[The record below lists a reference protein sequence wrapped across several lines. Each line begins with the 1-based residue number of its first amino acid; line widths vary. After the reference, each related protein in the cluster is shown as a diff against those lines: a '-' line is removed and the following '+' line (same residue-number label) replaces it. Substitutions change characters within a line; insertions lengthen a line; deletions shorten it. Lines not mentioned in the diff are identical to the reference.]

1 MTEKVPKRTRLLFID
16 NLGIL
21 LITLVVIFH
30 LAVTYGASGFW
41 PYREVA
47 HPDDATALLFT
58 LFTALN
64 GPYVVG
70 AFFLIAGYF
79 TPGAYDRKGFGSFLG
94 GRLVRLGIP
103 FLFYVLVIDPLI
115 YWGIKVVLYG
125 YPGSFWSYLGE
136 HFRGYRSLGVGPLWF
151 VEGLLILTILY
162 SLLRLVASSRP
173 LSMPAPVPA
182 QRDAPPPSN
191 TVIAL
196 FALGLGVAT
205 FVLRIWLPVGSLLEV
220 LSLPISQFP
229 QYVGLF
235 FAGILAYRRNWFLG
249 IPDRTGKLWFVV
261 ALFFILVLFPVIFLL
276 GGALEGNTEPYMGG
290 LYWQSFAYS
299 VWEQFV
305 GVGMILALLV
315 FFRKRLN
322 RQGRLAREL
331 SACPYTVYFI
341 HAPVLVFLPLALRNI
356 ALHPLL
362 KWALVSPVAVVLC
375 FSLAYLLKKIPGMRR
390 IM

>member
-1 MTEKVPKRTRLLFID
+1 MMENAPKRTRLRFVD
-16 NLGIL
+16 NMGIL

-41 PYREVA
+41 PYREVVD
-47 HPDDATALLFT
+47 PDEATSLVFT

-79 TPGAYDRKGFGSFLG
+79 TPGSYDRKGFGSFLG
-94 GRLVRLGIP
+94 SRLVRLGIP

-115 YWGIKVVLYG
+115 YWGIKAALYG
-125 YPGSFWSYLGE
+125 YSGSFWSYLGE

-151 VEGLLILTILY
+151 VEGLLIVTILY
-162 SLLRLVASSRP
+162 SLLRLVANSRP
-173 LSMPAPVPA
+173 LAIPPPNPA

-191 TVIAL
+191 KIIVL
-196 FALGLGVAT
+196 FALGLGIAT
-205 FVLRIWLPVGSLLEV
+205 FALRIWLPVGSLLEV

-235 FAGILAYRRNWFLG
+235 FAGNLAYRRNWFLG
-249 IPDRTGKLWFVV
+249 IPDRTGKLWFGV
-261 ALFFILVLFPVIFLL
+261 ALFFMLVLFPLMFLL

-290 LYWQSFAYS
+290 LHWQSFAYS

-315 FFRKRLN
+315 FFRRRFS
-322 RQGRLAREL
+322 RQGRMAREL
-331 SACPYTVYFI
+331 SACTYTVYFI
-341 HAPVLVFLPLALRNI
+341 HAPVLVFLGLALRNI
-356 ALHPLL
+356 ALPPLL
-362 KWALVSPVAVVLC
+362 KWALVAPAAVVLC
-375 FSLAYLLKKIPGMRR
+375 FALAYLLKRIPGLRR
-390 IM
+390 IL

>member
-1 MTEKVPKRTRLLFID
+1 MMGETQKRTRLYFID

-21 LITLVVIFH
+21 LISLVVVFH
-30 LAVTYGASGFW
+30 LSVTYGASGFW

-47 HPDDATALLFT
+47 QPDDLTALLFT
-58 LFTALN
+58 LFTAIN

-79 TPGAYDRKGFGSFLG
+79 TPSSYDRKGFGPFLW

-115 YWGIKVVLYG
+115 YWGIKVALHG
-125 YPGSFWSYLGE
+125 YQASFWSYLGE

-151 VEGLLILTILY
+151 VEGLLIFTILY
-162 SLLRLVASSRP
+162 ALWRLVVNSRP
-173 LSMPAPVPA
+173 LSIPSPVPS

-191 TVIAL
+191 VAIAL

-205 FVLRIWLPVGSLLEV
+205 FILRIWLPVGSLIKV
-220 LSLPISQFP
+220 LSLPIPQFP
-229 QYVGLF
+229 QYLGLF
-235 FAGILAYRRNWFLG
+235 IVGILAYRRNWFMG
-249 IPDRTGKLWFVV
+249 IPDRTGKLWFGV
-261 ALFFILVLFPVIFLL
+261 AVFFILVLFPIVFLL

-290 LYWQSFAYS
+290 LYWQSLAYS
-299 VWEQFV
+299 IWEQFV

-315 FFRKRLN
+315 FFRRRFN
-322 RQGRLAREL
+322 RQGALARNL
-331 SACPYTVYFI
+331 SACTYTVYFI
-341 HAPVLVFLPLALRNI
+341 HAPVLVFLTLALRNI
-356 ALHPLL
+356 ALSPLL

-375 FSLAYLLKKIPGMRR
+375 FAIAYLLKKLPLVGR
-390 IM
+390 IL